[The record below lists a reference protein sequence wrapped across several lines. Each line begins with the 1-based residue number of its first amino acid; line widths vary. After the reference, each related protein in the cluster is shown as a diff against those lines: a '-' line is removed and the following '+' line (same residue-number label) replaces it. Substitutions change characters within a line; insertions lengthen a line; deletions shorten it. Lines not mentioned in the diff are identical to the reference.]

1 MAPRQYARLN
11 NQKQN
16 DPVNWPFFIFQFFIC
31 IFALRA
37 VSVSFAHHES
47 KNFKNKGRNLIYS
60 KILKLRKIKLKSKY
74 FFITLATKSQL
85 RFSLKT
91 LNVPSKT
98 SLVEYM
104 RGFL

>member
-74 FFITLATKSQL
+74 FLL
-85 RFSLKT
+85 L
-91 LNVPSKT
+91 
-98 SLVEYM
+98 
-104 RGFL
+104 